1 MSICSEGAA
10 LIENDGLTETLERVT
25 RELRA
30 IVGNIEDLER
40 ALGEA
45 YHARDTPIREIQDLD
60 AIRQRVGGVANFL
73 DALNE
78 ALPAAGSVNANAAAR
93 VVTLA
98 DMAARLGGVD
108 PSREQ
113 ANFAPPELYELF

>member
-10 LIENDGLTETLERVT
+10 LIENDGLTQTLERVT

-30 IVGNIEDLER
+30 IVGNIEVLER

-60 AIRQRVGGVANFL
+60 AIRQRVGGVADFL

-78 ALPAAGSVNANAAAR
+78 ALPAGNVNANAAAR

-108 PSREQ
+108 ASREQ
-113 ANFAPPELYELF
+113 AIFAPSELYELF